1 MPGDVLFA
9 SVLLLLLV
17 AFLNHEQRT
26 AERLERELD
35 RRAS

>member
-1 MPGDVLFA
+1 V
-9 SVLLLLLV
+9 V

-35 RRAS
+35 REGQVKWYSSR